1 MMAEKIVRASDT
13 SVGGDADEGG
23 IAQDITLDDIR
34 AVAGSPAPLEQRK
47 AQLKDMKSRLHA
59 RLSADRGNEF
69 GPLLRGIDDALAS
82 LDSAGVEAGTRAAYG
97 MDEQDR
103 SDAQPPG
110 GKQP

>member
-1 MMAEKIVRASDT
+1 MTEKIVTASDT

-23 IAQDITLDDIR
+23 IAQNITLDDIR
-34 AVAGSPAPLEQRK
+34 AVAGSPAPIEQRK
-47 AQLKDMKSRLHA
+47 ARLKDMKSRLHA

-82 LDSAGVEAGTRAAYG
+82 LDSAGGEAGTRAAYG

>member
-1 MMAEKIVRASDT
+1 MAQKIVTASDT

-23 IAQDITLDDIR
+23 IAQNITMDDIR
-34 AVAGSPAPLEQRK
+34 AVAGSPAPVEQRK
-47 AQLKDMKSRLHA
+47 ARLTEMKSHLQA
-59 RLSADRGNEF
+59 RLSADRGNQF
-69 GPLLRGIDDALAS
+69 GPLLRGIDDALSS
-82 LDSAGVEAGTRAAYG
+82 LNSAGGEAGTRAAYG

>member
-1 MMAEKIVRASDT
+1 MTEKIVTASDT

-23 IAQDITLDDIR
+23 IAQNITLDDIR
-34 AVAGSPAPLEQRK
+34 AVAVSPAPLEQRK
-47 AQLKDMKSRLHA
+47 ARLKDMNSRLHA

-82 LDSAGVEAGTRAAYG
+82 LDSAGGEAGTRAAYG
-97 MDEQDR
+97 MDEQDW

>member
-1 MMAEKIVRASDT
+1 MIDKIVTASDT

-23 IAQDITLDDIR
+23 IAQNITLDDIH
-34 AVAGSPAPLEQRK
+34 AVLGAPAPLEQRK
-47 AQLKDMKSRLHA
+47 ASLNDMKSRLQA
-59 RLSADRGNEF
+59 RLSADRGNEI
-69 GPLLRGIDDALAS
+69 GALLRGIDDALAS
-82 LDSAGVEAGTRAAYG
+82 LDSAGGEAGTRAAYG